1 MKNGSYNTG
10 YTGIMSYNNTNYYV
24 KNGYMDPKFTG
35 FVNDSYVQNG
45 VVTGKYNGIV
55 KDNKGT
61 LYYVKNSKIDR
72 TYSGV
77 IKYTDGKYYAIEKGQ
92 NKGTAAKTVSSGT
105 FSKNLSWKMLDCKT
119 LVISGKGVME
129 DFVEADDTPW
139 YGSRKQIETIF
150 VEDGV
155 TRIGAY
161 AFADCVNLT
170 TVTIAN
176 SVVYTNDTAFEG
188 CSKLKK

>member
-1 MKNGSYNTG
+1 
-10 YTGIMSYNNTNYYV
+10 
-24 KNGYMDPKFTG
+24 
-35 FVNDSYVQNG
+35 
-45 VVTGKYNGIV
+45 
-55 KDNKGT
+55 
-61 LYYVKNSKIDR
+61 
-72 TYSGV
+72 
-77 IKYTDGKYYAIEKGQ
+77 
-92 NKGTAAKTVSSGT
+92 
-105 FSKNLSWKMLDCKT
+105 MLDCKT